1 MTSISA
7 PASAGDATTGVVAE
21 LLEPVLSAFQR
32 QHGGDAGREIVRAA
46 RVAAEAH
53 KDQFRRS
60 GEPYV
65 SHPVAVAGI
74 TADLGLDEI
83 TVVSALLHDSVEDTG
98 ITLDD
103 INRQFG
109 PEVAA
114 VVDGVTKLDRLA
126 FDSKEA
132 QQAATIRKMFIAMAS
147 DWRVLLIKLADRLHN
162 MRTLAVMPVPKQQR
176 IAQETLDV
184 YAPLAHRLGVQQVKW
199 QLEDLCFA
207 TLHPKRYAE
216 IEQMVAARAP
226 ERDEYV
232 NKVLDQL
239 RAQLE
244 ETGVH
249 CEVSGRSKH
258 LWSIY
263 EKMVVRGKEFDDIF
277 DLVGLR
283 IITTHERDCWAALG
297 VIHALWRPVQGRFKD
312 YINSPKFNLYQS
324 LHTTVIGPGGKPVEI
339 QIRTTEMHAK
349 AEFGIAA
356 HWSYKESASAA
367 ELAWMQRISDADTES
382 SDPVSFLESIKAD
395 LEQDEVYV
403 FTPKGRV
410 IALSADSTPVDF
422 AYAVHTEI
430 GHRCIG
436 AKVNGRLVPLDSP
449 LASADTVEIL
459 TAKSETAGPS
469 RDWMN
474 FVASSRARNKI
485 RQWFSRERREDALE
499 SGREALSKELRRESM
514 PIATTLTS
522 AALRSVAESM
532 NLADDEAL
540 FVALGEGQVSA
551 SSVVQRLLREMRGG
565 EEQFATTVTRSS
577 RTPRSPHRRTA
588 GIWVEGL
595 DDVMVHLARCCTP
608 VPGDQIIGF
617 VTQGRGVSVHRTD
630 CSNAEALGERSTDRV
645 IEVEWDASGEGVFR
659 ATLEVLAFDRSRLLA
674 DITQTVSEHRLNI
687 VAARTATTADRV
699 SRMTFD
705 IELADPKHLDAL
717 INSIRMLDGVF
728 DAYRVLPGARR

>member
-1 MTSISA
+1 MTSLTA
-7 PASAGDATTGVVAE
+7 PSSAGDATHEVVAE
-21 LLEPVLSAFQR
+21 LLEPVLASFTARRPGEETSAIF
-32 QHGGDAGREIVRAA
+32 RAA
-46 RVAAEAH
+46 MVAAEAH
-53 KDQFRRS
+53 SGQFRHS

-74 TADLGLDEI
+74 VADLGLDET
-83 TVVSALLHDSVEDTG
+83 TVVAALLHDSVEDTG
-98 ITLDD
+98 VTLEDLE
-103 INRQFG
+103 RWFG
-109 PEVAA
+109 ADVAS

-147 DWRVLLIKLADRLHN
+147 DWRVLLIKMADRLHN
-162 MRTLAVMPVPKQQR
+162 MRTLAVMPPAKQQR
-176 IAQETLDV
+176 TAQETLDV

-226 ERDEYV
+226 ERDAYV
-232 NKVLDQL
+232 SGVLDQL
-239 RAQLE
+239 RGQLE
-244 ETGVH
+244 ESGVS
-249 CEVSGRSKH
+249 CEVTGRSKH

-263 EKMVVRGKEFDDIF
+263 EKMVVRGREFNDIF

-283 IITTHERDCWAALG
+283 IVTSDERDCWAALG

-339 QIRTTEMHAK
+339 QIRTTDMHAK
-349 AEFGIAA
+349 AEYGIAA
-356 HWSYKESASAA
+356 HWSYKEAASAA
-367 ELAWMQRISDADTES
+367 ELAWMQRITDADTES

-436 AKVNGRLVPLDSP
+436 AKVNGRLVPLDSR
-449 LASADTVEIL
+449 LQSADTIEIF
-459 TAKSETAGPS
+459 TSKSESSGPS
-469 RDWMN
+469 RDWVN

-485 RQWFSRERREDALE
+485 RQWFSKERREDALE
-499 SGREALSKELRRESM
+499 SGREALTKELRRESM
-514 PIATTLTS
+514 PIATTLSS
-522 AALRSVAESM
+522 AALATVAESM

-540 FVALGEGQVSA
+540 FVAIGEGQISA
-551 SSVVQRLLREMRGG
+551 SSVIQRLLREMRGG
-565 EEQFATTVTRSS
+565 DEQIATTVTRSS

-588 GIWVEGL
+588 GVWVEGL
-595 DDVMVHLARCCTP
+595 DDVMVHLAKCCTP
-608 VPGDQIIGF
+608 VPGDQILGF
-617 VTQGRGVSVHRTD
+617 VTQGRGVSVHRSD
-630 CSNAEALGERSTDRV
+630 CSNAEALSERNNDRI

-659 ATLEVLAFDRSRLLA
+659 ATLEVLAFDRSRLLV
-674 DITQTVSEHRLNI
+674 DITQAVSEHRLNI

-705 IELADPKHLDAL
+705 IELADPSHLETL

>member
-1 MTSISA
+1 
-7 PASAGDATTGVVAE
+7 VVAE
-21 LLEPVLSAFQR
+21 LLEPVLASFTARRPGEETSAIF
-32 QHGGDAGREIVRAA
+32 RAA
-46 RVAAEAH
+46 MVAAEAH
-53 KDQFRRS
+53 SGQFRHS

-74 TADLGLDEI
+74 VADLGLDET
-83 TVVSALLHDSVEDTG
+83 TVVAALLHDSVEDTG
-98 ITLDD
+98 VTLEDLE
-103 INRQFG
+103 RWFG
-109 PEVAA
+109 ADVAS

-147 DWRVLLIKLADRLHN
+147 DWRVLLIKMADRLHN
-162 MRTLAVMPVPKQQR
+162 MRTLAVMPPAKQQR
-176 IAQETLDV
+176 TAQETLDV

-226 ERDEYV
+226 ERDAYV
-232 NKVLDQL
+232 SGVLDQL
-239 RAQLE
+239 RGQLE
-244 ETGVH
+244 ESGVS
-249 CEVSGRSKH
+249 CEVTGRSKH

-263 EKMVVRGKEFDDIF
+263 EKMVVRGREFDDIF
-277 DLVGLR
+277 DLIGLR
-283 IITTHERDCWAALG
+283 IVTSDERDCWAALG

-339 QIRTTEMHAK
+339 QIRTTDMHAK
-349 AEFGIAA
+349 AEYGIAA
-356 HWSYKESASAA
+356 HWSYKEAASAA
-367 ELAWMQRISDADTES
+367 ELAWMQRITDADTES

-436 AKVNGRLVPLDSP
+436 AKVNGRLVPLDSR
-449 LASADTVEIL
+449 LQSADTIEIF
-459 TAKSETAGPS
+459 TSKSESSGPS
-469 RDWMN
+469 RDWVN

-485 RQWFSRERREDALE
+485 RQWFSKERREDALE
-499 SGREALSKELRRESM
+499 SGREALTKELRRESM
-514 PIATTLTS
+514 PIATTLSS
-522 AALRSVAESM
+522 AALATVAESM

-540 FVALGEGQVSA
+540 FVAIGEGQISA
-551 SSVVQRLLREMRGG
+551 SSVIQRLLREMRGG
-565 EEQFATTVTRSS
+565 DEQIATTVTRSS

-588 GIWVEGL
+588 GVWVEGL
-595 DDVMVHLARCCTP
+595 DDVMVHLAKCCTP
-608 VPGDQIIGF
+608 VPGDQILGF
-617 VTQGRGVSVHRTD
+617 VTQGRGVSVHRSD
-630 CSNAEALGERSTDRV
+630 CSNAEALSERNNDRI

-659 ATLEVLAFDRSRLLA
+659 ATLEVLAFDRSRLLV
-674 DITQTVSEHRLNI
+674 DITQAVSEHRLNI

-705 IELADPKHLDAL
+705 IELADPSHLETL

>member
-1 MTSISA
+1 MTSLTA
-7 PASAGDATTGVVAE
+7 PSSAGDATTGVVAE
-21 LLEPVLSAFQR
+21 LLEPVLVAFSK
-32 QHGGDAGREIVRAA
+32 QHAGAETLEIVRAA

-53 KDQFRRS
+53 HGQFRRS

-74 TADLGLDEI
+74 AADLGLDET
-83 TVVSALLHDSVEDTG
+83 TVVAALLHDAVEDTG
-98 ITLDD
+98 ITLEDLERD
-103 INRQFG
+103 FG
-109 PEVAA
+109 ADVAA

-162 MRTLAVMPVPKQQR
+162 MRTLAVMPVTKQQR

-226 ERDEYV
+226 ERDAYV
-232 NKVLDQL
+232 GNVLDQL
-239 RAQLE
+239 RGQLAE
-244 ETGVH
+244 AGVA

-283 IITTHERDCWAALG
+283 IITTEERDCWAALG

-339 QIRTTEMHAK
+339 QIRTTDMHAK
-349 AEFGIAA
+349 AEYGIAA
-356 HWSYKESASAA
+356 HWSYKEAASAA
-367 ELAWMQRISDADTES
+367 ELAWMQRITDADVES
-382 SDPVSFLESIKAD
+382 SDPVRFLESIKAD

-436 AKVNGRLVPLDSP
+436 AKVNGRLVPLDSR
-449 LASADTVEIL
+449 LASADTVEIF
-459 TAKSETAGPS
+459 TSKSENAGPS
-469 RDWMN
+469 RDWVN

-499 SGREALSKELRRESM
+499 SGREAMTRELRRESM
-514 PIATTLTS
+514 PIATTLSS
-522 AALRSVAESM
+522 AAFSAVAESL
-532 NLADDEAL
+532 NLADDESL
-540 FVALGEGQVSA
+540 FVAIGEGQISA

-565 EEQFATTVTRSS
+565 EEQIATTVTRSS

-617 VTQGRGVSVHRTD
+617 VTQGRGVSVHRSD
-630 CSNAEALGERSTDRV
+630 CSNAEALGERSQDRV

-705 IELADPKHLDAL
+705 IELADPNHLEAL
-717 INSIRMLDGVF
+717 INSIRLLDGVF

>member
-1 MTSISA
+1 MTSLTA
-7 PASAGDATTGVVAE
+7 PSSAGDATHEVVAE
-21 LLEPVLSAFQR
+21 LLEPVLASFTARRPGEETSAIF
-32 QHGGDAGREIVRAA
+32 RAA
-46 RVAAEAH
+46 MVAAEAH
-53 KDQFRRS
+53 SGQFRHS

-74 TADLGLDEI
+74 VADLGLDET
-83 TVVSALLHDSVEDTG
+83 TVVAALLHDSVEDTG
-98 ITLDD
+98 VTLEDLE
-103 INRQFG
+103 RWFG
-109 PEVAA
+109 ADVAS

-147 DWRVLLIKLADRLHN
+147 DWRVLLIKMADRLHN
-162 MRTLAVMPVPKQQR
+162 MRTLAVMPPAKQQR
-176 IAQETLDV
+176 TAQETLDV

-226 ERDEYV
+226 ERDAYV
-232 NKVLDQL
+232 SGVLDQL
-239 RAQLE
+239 RGQLE
-244 ETGVH
+244 ESGVS
-249 CEVSGRSKH
+249 CEVTGRSKH

-263 EKMVVRGKEFDDIF
+263 EKMVVRGREFNDIF

-283 IITTHERDCWAALG
+283 IVTSDERDCWAALG

-339 QIRTTEMHAK
+339 QIRTTDMHAK
-349 AEFGIAA
+349 AEYGIAA
-356 HWSYKESASAA
+356 HWSYKEAASAT
-367 ELAWMQRISDADTES
+367 ELAWMQRITDADTES

-436 AKVNGRLVPLDSP
+436 AKVNGRLVPLDSR
-449 LASADTVEIL
+449 LQSADTIEIF
-459 TAKSETAGPS
+459 TSKSESSGPS
-469 RDWMN
+469 RDWVN

-485 RQWFSRERREDALE
+485 RQWFSKERREDALE
-499 SGREALSKELRRESM
+499 SGREALTKELRRESM
-514 PIATTLTS
+514 PIATTLSS
-522 AALRSVAESM
+522 AALATVAESL

-540 FVALGEGQVSA
+540 FVAIGEGQISA
-551 SSVVQRLLREMRGG
+551 SSVIQRLLREMRGG
-565 EEQFATTVTRSS
+565 DEQIATTVTRSS

-588 GIWVEGL
+588 GVWVEGL
-595 DDVMVHLARCCTP
+595 DDVMVHLAKCCTP
-608 VPGDQIIGF
+608 VPGDQILGF
-617 VTQGRGVSVHRTD
+617 VTQGRGVSVHRSD
-630 CSNAEALGERSTDRV
+630 CSNAEALSERNNDRI

-659 ATLEVLAFDRSRLLA
+659 ATLEVLAFDRSRLLV
-674 DITQTVSEHRLNI
+674 DITQAVSEHRLNI

-705 IELADPKHLDAL
+705 IELADPSHLETL

>member
-1 MTSISA
+1 MTSLTA
-7 PASAGDATTGVVAE
+7 PSSAGDATHEVVAE
-21 LLEPVLSAFQR
+21 LLEPVLASFTARRPGEETSAIF
-32 QHGGDAGREIVRAA
+32 RAA
-46 RVAAEAH
+46 MVAAEAH
-53 KDQFRRS
+53 SGQFRHS

-74 TADLGLDEI
+74 VADLGLDET
-83 TVVSALLHDSVEDTG
+83 TVVAALLHDSVEDTG
-98 ITLDD
+98 VTLEDLE
-103 INRQFG
+103 RWFG
-109 PEVAA
+109 ADVAS

-147 DWRVLLIKLADRLHN
+147 DWRVLLIKMADRLHN
-162 MRTLAVMPVPKQQR
+162 MRTLAVMPPAKQQR
-176 IAQETLDV
+176 TAQETLDV

-226 ERDEYV
+226 ERDAYV
-232 NKVLDQL
+232 SGVLDQL
-239 RAQLE
+239 RGQLE
-244 ETGVH
+244 ESGVS
-249 CEVSGRSKH
+249 CEVTGRSKH

-263 EKMVVRGKEFDDIF
+263 EKMVVRGREFDDIF

-283 IITTHERDCWAALG
+283 IVTSDERDCWAALG

-339 QIRTTEMHAK
+339 QIRTTDMHAK
-349 AEFGIAA
+349 AEYGIAA
-356 HWSYKESASAA
+356 HWSYKEAASAA
-367 ELAWMQRISDADTES
+367 ELAWMQRITDADTES

-436 AKVNGRLVPLDSP
+436 AKVNGRLVPLDSR
-449 LASADTVEIL
+449 LQSADTIEIF
-459 TAKSETAGPS
+459 TSKSESSGPS
-469 RDWMN
+469 RDWVN

-485 RQWFSRERREDALE
+485 RQWFSKERREDALE
-499 SGREALSKELRRESM
+499 SGREALTKELRRESM
-514 PIATTLTS
+514 PIATTLSS
-522 AALRSVAESM
+522 AALATVAESM

-540 FVALGEGQVSA
+540 FVAIGEGQISA
-551 SSVVQRLLREMRGG
+551 SSVIQRLLREMRGG
-565 EEQFATTVTRSS
+565 DEQIATTVTRSS

-588 GIWVEGL
+588 GVWVEGL
-595 DDVMVHLARCCTP
+595 DDVMVHLAKCCTP
-608 VPGDQIIGF
+608 VPGDQILGF
-617 VTQGRGVSVHRTD
+617 VTQGRGVSVHRSD
-630 CSNAEALGERSTDRV
+630 CSNAEALSERNNDRI

-659 ATLEVLAFDRSRLLA
+659 ATLEVLAFDRSRLLV
-674 DITQTVSEHRLNI
+674 DITQAVSEHRLNI

-705 IELADPKHLDAL
+705 IELADPSHLETL

>member
-1 MTSISA
+1 MTSLTA
-7 PASAGDATTGVVAE
+7 PSSAGDATHEVVAE
-21 LLEPVLSAFQR
+21 LLEPVLASFTARRPGEETSAIF
-32 QHGGDAGREIVRAA
+32 RAA
-46 RVAAEAH
+46 MVAAEAH
-53 KDQFRRS
+53 SGQFRHS

-74 TADLGLDEI
+74 VADLGLDET
-83 TVVSALLHDSVEDTG
+83 TVVAALLHDSVEDTG
-98 ITLDD
+98 VTLEDLE
-103 INRQFG
+103 RWFG
-109 PEVAA
+109 ADVAS

-147 DWRVLLIKLADRLHN
+147 DWRVLLIKMADRLHN
-162 MRTLAVMPVPKQQR
+162 MRTLAVMPPAKQQR
-176 IAQETLDV
+176 TAQETLDV

-226 ERDEYV
+226 ERDAYV
-232 NKVLDQL
+232 SGVLDQL
-239 RAQLE
+239 RGQLE
-244 ETGVH
+244 ESGVS
-249 CEVSGRSKH
+249 CEVTGRSKH

-263 EKMVVRGKEFDDIF
+263 EKMVVRGREFDDIF
-277 DLVGLR
+277 DLIGLR
-283 IITTHERDCWAALG
+283 IVTSDERDCWAALG

-339 QIRTTEMHAK
+339 QIRTTDMHAK
-349 AEFGIAA
+349 AEYGIAA
-356 HWSYKESASAA
+356 HWSYKEAASAA
-367 ELAWMQRISDADTES
+367 ELAWMQRITDADTES

-436 AKVNGRLVPLDSP
+436 AKVNGRLVPLDSR
-449 LASADTVEIL
+449 LQSADTIEIF
-459 TAKSETAGPS
+459 TSKSESSGPS
-469 RDWMN
+469 RDWVN

-485 RQWFSRERREDALE
+485 RQWFSKERREDALE
-499 SGREALSKELRRESM
+499 SGREALTKELRRESM
-514 PIATTLTS
+514 PIATTLSS
-522 AALRSVAESM
+522 AALATVAESM

-540 FVALGEGQVSA
+540 FVAIGEGQISA
-551 SSVVQRLLREMRGG
+551 SSVIQRLLREMRGG
-565 EEQFATTVTRSS
+565 DEQIATTVTRSS

-588 GIWVEGL
+588 GVWVEGL
-595 DDVMVHLARCCTP
+595 DDVMVHLAKCCTP
-608 VPGDQIIGF
+608 VPGDQILGF
-617 VTQGRGVSVHRTD
+617 VTQGRGVSVHRSD
-630 CSNAEALGERSTDRV
+630 CSNAEALSERNNDRI

-659 ATLEVLAFDRSRLLA
+659 ATLEVLAFDRSRLLV
-674 DITQTVSEHRLNI
+674 DITQAVSEHRLNI

-705 IELADPKHLDAL
+705 IELADPSHLETL

>member
-1 MTSISA
+1 MTSLTA
-7 PASAGDATTGVVAE
+7 PSSAGDATHEVVAE
-21 LLEPVLSAFQR
+21 LLEPVLASFTARRPGEETSAIF
-32 QHGGDAGREIVRAA
+32 RAA
-46 RVAAEAH
+46 MVAAEAH
-53 KDQFRRS
+53 SGQFRHS

-74 TADLGLDEI
+74 VADLGLDET
-83 TVVSALLHDSVEDTG
+83 TVVAALLHDSVEDTG
-98 ITLDD
+98 VTLEDLE
-103 INRQFG
+103 RWFG
-109 PEVAA
+109 ADVAS

-147 DWRVLLIKLADRLHN
+147 DWRVLLIKMADRLHN
-162 MRTLAVMPVPKQQR
+162 MRTLAVMPPAKQQR
-176 IAQETLDV
+176 TAQETLDV

-226 ERDEYV
+226 ERDAYV
-232 NKVLDQL
+232 SGVLDQL
-239 RAQLE
+239 RGQLE
-244 ETGVH
+244 ESGVS
-249 CEVSGRSKH
+249 CEVTGRSKH

-263 EKMVVRGKEFDDIF
+263 EKMVVRGREFNDIF

-283 IITTHERDCWAALG
+283 IVTSDERDCWAALG

-339 QIRTTEMHAK
+339 RTTDMHAK
-349 AEFGIAA
+349 AEYGIAA
-356 HWSYKESASAA
+356 HWSYKEAASAT
-367 ELAWMQRISDADTES
+367 ELAWMQRITDADTES

-436 AKVNGRLVPLDSP
+436 AKVNGRLVPLDSR
-449 LASADTVEIL
+449 LQSADTIEIF
-459 TAKSETAGPS
+459 TSKSESSGPS
-469 RDWMN
+469 RDWVN

-485 RQWFSRERREDALE
+485 RQWFSKERREDALE
-499 SGREALSKELRRESM
+499 SGREALTKELRRESM
-514 PIATTLTS
+514 PIATTLSS
-522 AALRSVAESM
+522 AALATVAESL

-540 FVALGEGQVSA
+540 FVAIGEGQISA
-551 SSVVQRLLREMRGG
+551 SSVIQRLLREMRGG
-565 EEQFATTVTRSS
+565 DEQIATTVTRSS

-588 GIWVEGL
+588 GVWVEGL
-595 DDVMVHLARCCTP
+595 DDVMVHLAKCCTP
-608 VPGDQIIGF
+608 VPGDQILGF
-617 VTQGRGVSVHRTD
+617 VTQGRGVSVHRSD
-630 CSNAEALGERSTDRV
+630 CSNAEALSERNNDRI

-659 ATLEVLAFDRSRLLA
+659 ATLEVLAFDRSRLLV
-674 DITQTVSEHRLNI
+674 DITQAVSEHRLNI

-705 IELADPKHLDAL
+705 IELADPSHLETL

>member
-1 MTSISA
+1 MTSLTA
-7 PASAGDATTGVVAE
+7 PSSAGDATHEVVAE
-21 LLEPVLSAFQR
+21 LLEPVLASFTARRPGEETSAIF
-32 QHGGDAGREIVRAA
+32 RAA
-46 RVAAEAH
+46 MVAAEAH
-53 KDQFRRS
+53 SGQFRHS

-74 TADLGLDEI
+74 VADLGLDET
-83 TVVSALLHDSVEDTG
+83 TVVAALLHDSVEDTG
-98 ITLDD
+98 VTLEDLE
-103 INRQFG
+103 RWFG
-109 PEVAA
+109 ADVAS

-147 DWRVLLIKLADRLHN
+147 DWRVLLIKMADRLHN
-162 MRTLAVMPVPKQQR
+162 MRTLAVMPPAKQQR
-176 IAQETLDV
+176 TAQETLDV

-226 ERDEYV
+226 ERDAYV
-232 NKVLDQL
+232 SGVLDQL
-239 RAQLE
+239 RGQLE
-244 ETGVH
+244 ESGVS
-249 CEVSGRSKH
+249 CEVTGRSKH

-263 EKMVVRGKEFDDIF
+263 EKMVVRGREFNDIF

-283 IITTHERDCWAALG
+283 IVTSDERDCWAALG

-339 QIRTTEMHAK
+339 QIRTTDMHAK
-349 AEFGIAA
+349 AEYGIAA
-356 HWSYKESASAA
+356 HWSYKEAASAA
-367 ELAWMQRISDADTES
+367 ELAWMQRITDADTES

-436 AKVNGRLVPLDSP
+436 AKVNGRLVPLDSR
-449 LASADTVEIL
+449 LQSADTIEIF
-459 TAKSETAGPS
+459 TSKSESSGPS
-469 RDWMN
+469 RDWVN

-485 RQWFSRERREDALE
+485 RQWFSKERREDALE
-499 SGREALSKELRRESM
+499 SGREALTKELRRESM
-514 PIATTLTS
+514 PIATTLSS
-522 AALRSVAESM
+522 AALATVAESM

-540 FVALGEGQVSA
+540 FVAIGEGQISA
-551 SSVVQRLLREMRGG
+551 SSVIQRLLREMRGG
-565 EEQFATTVTRSS
+565 DEQIATTVTRSS

-588 GIWVEGL
+588 GVWVEGL
-595 DDVMVHLARCCTP
+595 DDVMVHLAKCCTP
-608 VPGDQIIGF
+608 VPGDQILGF
-617 VTQGRGVSVHRTD
+617 VTQGRGVSVHRSD
-630 CSNAEALGERSTDRV
+630 CSNAEALSVRNNDRI

-659 ATLEVLAFDRSRLLA
+659 ATLEVLAFDRSRLLV
-674 DITQTVSEHRLNI
+674 DITQAVSEHRLNI

-705 IELADPKHLDAL
+705 IELADPSHLETL